1 MPNDGMRNKQRGRG
15 SARTWR
21 MILITTTGAL
31 LYWGATLAMLRA
43 VAQDAGPST
52 PTGAAQTNPAQT
64 NPSTSTNSAADT
76 NEAEEVARRTAPPK
90 TSDDELP
97 EYRDSADNNISLPID
112 I

>member
-1 MPNDGMRNKQRGRG
+1 
-15 SARTWR
+15 

-31 LYWGATLAMLRA
+31 LCWGATLAMLRA
-43 VAQDAGPST
+43 VAQDAAPAGP
-52 PTGAAQTNPAQT
+52 AAPVV
-64 NPSTSTNSAADT
+64 PADT
-76 NEAEEVARRTAPPK
+76 NEAEEVMRRTAPPK

>member
-1 MPNDGMRNKQRGRG
+1 
-15 SARTWR
+15 

-31 LYWGATLAMLRA
+31 LCWGATLAMLRA
-43 VAQDAGPST
+43 VAQDAAPAGP
-52 PTGAAQTNPAQT
+52 AAPVV
-64 NPSTSTNSAADT
+64 PADT
-76 NEAEEVARRTAPPK
+76 NEAEEVMRRTAPQK

>member
-1 MPNDGMRNKQRGRG
+1 
-15 SARTWR
+15 
-21 MILITTTGAL
+21 
-31 LYWGATLAMLRA
+31 MLRA

-52 PTGAAQTNPAQT
+52 PTNSAQTS
-64 NPSTSTNSAADT
+64 PSTSTNSAADT

>member
-31 LYWGATLAMLRA
+31 LCWGATLAMLRA

-52 PTGAAQTNPAQT
+52 PTNPAQT

-76 NEAEEVARRTAPPK
+76 NEAEEILRRTAPPK

>member
-1 MPNDGMRNKQRGRG
+1 
-15 SARTWR
+15 

-31 LYWGATLAMLRA
+31 LCWGATLAMLRA

-52 PTGAAQTNPAQT
+52 PTNPAQP
-64 NPSTSTNSAADT
+64 NPSTSTSSAADT
-76 NEAEEVARRTAPPK
+76 NEAEEVGRRTASPK

>member
-1 MPNDGMRNKQRGRG
+1 
-15 SARTWR
+15 

-31 LYWGATLAMLRA
+31 LCWGATRAMLRA

-52 PTGAAQTNPAQT
+52 PTNSAQTS
-64 NPSTSTNSAADT
+64 PSTSTNSAADT

>member
-1 MPNDGMRNKQRGRG
+1 
-15 SARTWR
+15 

-31 LYWGATLAMLRA
+31 LCWGATLAMLRA

-52 PTGAAQTNPAQT
+52 QT

>member
-1 MPNDGMRNKQRGRG
+1 
-15 SARTWR
+15 

-31 LYWGATLAMLRA
+31 LCWGATLAMLRA
-43 VAQDAGPST
+43 VAQDAAPPS
-52 PTGAAQTNPAQT
+52 
-64 NPSTSTNSAADT
+64 DT
-76 NEAEEVARRTAPPK
+76 NEAEEVTRRAAPPK

>member
-1 MPNDGMRNKQRGRG
+1 
-15 SARTWR
+15 

-31 LYWGATLAMLRA
+31 LCWGATLVMLRA

-52 PTGAAQTNPAQT
+52 QT

>member
-1 MPNDGMRNKQRGRG
+1 
-15 SARTWR
+15 

-31 LYWGATLAMLRA
+31 LCWGATLAMLRA

-52 PTGAAQTNPAQT
+52 PTNSAQTS
-64 NPSTSTNSAADT
+64 PSTSTNSAADT

-90 TSDDELP
+90 ASDDELP

>member
-1 MPNDGMRNKQRGRG
+1 
-15 SARTWR
+15 

-31 LYWGATLAMLRA
+31 LCWGATLAMLRA
-43 VAQDAGPST
+43 VAQDAAP
-52 PTGAAQTNPAQT
+52 PP
-64 NPSTSTNSAADT
+64 DT
-76 NEAEEVARRTAPPK
+76 NEAEEVTRRAAPPK

>member
-1 MPNDGMRNKQRGRG
+1 MRNERKGPG

-31 LYWGATLAMLRA
+31 LCWGATLAMLRA
-43 VAQDAGPST
+43 VAQDAAP
-52 PTGAAQTNPAQT
+52 PP
-64 NPSTSTNSAADT
+64 DT
-76 NEAEEVARRTAPPK
+76 NEAEEVTRRAAPPK

>member
-1 MPNDGMRNKQRGRG
+1 
-15 SARTWR
+15 

-31 LYWGATLAMLRA
+31 LCWGATLAMLRA
-43 VAQDAGPST
+43 VAQDAAPPANSA
-52 PTGAAQTNPAQT
+52 GAP
-64 NPSTSTNSAADT
+64 PSTSGDPAADS
-76 NEAEEVARRTAPPK
+76 NEAEEVTRRAAPPK

>member
-1 MPNDGMRNKQRGRG
+1 
-15 SARTWR
+15 

-31 LYWGATLAMLRA
+31 LCWGATLAMLRA
-43 VAQDAGPST
+43 VAQDAAP
-52 PTGAAQTNPAQT
+52 AAPAV
-64 NPSTSTNSAADT
+64 PADT
-76 NEAEEVARRTAPPK
+76 NEAEEVTRRTAPPK

>member
-15 SARTWR
+15 SARTWQ

-31 LYWGATLAMLRA
+31 LCWGATLAMLRA

-52 PTGAAQTNPAQT
+52 PTNSAQTS
-64 NPSTSTNSAADT
+64 PSTSTNSAADT

>member
-1 MPNDGMRNKQRGRG
+1 MPNDGMRNERRSPG

-31 LYWGATLAMLRA
+31 LCWGATLAMLRA

-52 PTGAAQTNPAQT
+52 PTNPAQT

-76 NEAEEVARRTAPPK
+76 NEAEEVARRTVPPK

>member
-1 MPNDGMRNKQRGRG
+1 
-15 SARTWR
+15 

-31 LYWGATLAMLRA
+31 LCWGATLAMLRA
-43 VAQDAGPST
+43 VAQDAAPAGPVV
-52 PTGAAQTNPAQT
+52 P
-64 NPSTSTNSAADT
+64 ADT
-76 NEAEEVARRTAPPK
+76 NEAEEVTRRTAPPK

>member
-1 MPNDGMRNKQRGRG
+1 
-15 SARTWR
+15 

-31 LYWGATLAMLRA
+31 LCWGATPAMLRA

-52 PTGAAQTNPAQT
+52 PTNSSQTS
-64 NPSTSTNSAADT
+64 PSTSTSSAADT
-76 NEAEEVARRTAPPK
+76 NEAEEVARRTAPAK

>member
-1 MPNDGMRNKQRGRG
+1 
-15 SARTWR
+15 

-31 LYWGATLAMLRA
+31 LCWGATLAMLRA
-43 VAQDAGPST
+43 VAQDAAPAGP
-52 PTGAAQTNPAQT
+52 AAPVV
-64 NPSTSTNSAADT
+64 PADT
-76 NEAEEVARRTAPPK
+76 NEAEEVTRRTAPPK

>member
-1 MPNDGMRNKQRGRG
+1 
-15 SARTWR
+15 

-31 LYWGATLAMLRA
+31 LCWGATLAMLRA
-43 VAQDAGPST
+43 VAQDAGPAT
-52 PTGAAQTNPAQT
+52 PTNPAQA
-64 NPSTSTNSAADT
+64 NPSSSANPAADT
-76 NEAEEVARRTAPPK
+76 NEAEEIGRRTAPLK

>member
-1 MPNDGMRNKQRGRG
+1 
-15 SARTWR
+15 

-31 LYWGATLAMLRA
+31 LCWGATLAMLRA

-52 PTGAAQTNPAQT
+52 PTGAAQTS
-64 NPSTSTNSAADT
+64 PSTSTSSAADT

>member
-1 MPNDGMRNKQRGRG
+1 
-15 SARTWR
+15 

-31 LYWGATLAMLRA
+31 LCWGATLAMLTLAMLRA

-52 PTGAAQTNPAQT
+52 PTNSAQTS
-64 NPSTSTNSAADT
+64 PSTSTSSAADT